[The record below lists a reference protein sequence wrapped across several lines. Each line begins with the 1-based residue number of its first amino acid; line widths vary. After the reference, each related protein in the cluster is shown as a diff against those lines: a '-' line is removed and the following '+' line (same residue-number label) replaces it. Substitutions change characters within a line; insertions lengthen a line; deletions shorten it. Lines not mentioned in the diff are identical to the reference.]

1 VLQLLRR
8 HRYLSRAELA
18 RRTGLSEAAVSRI
31 VAVLLQEGIVV
42 EQGGEEVTGGRPAI
56 RLQLNEAQCQ
66 AIGVDVQVLE
76 TRISTGTITGRIL
89 STRRFRTPSSAEEA
103 LRLIVEELGTSNTE
117 PGGAGALPVGIA
129 VRGLVN
135 SDTGIA
141 ELGSDPTWVHVPVR
155 QYLSEQLGR
164 FVLVENNVRAAAQAE
179 HYYGDPEIQGSH
191 CLLFV
196 KVDEG
201 VGMGIILDARLYRGP
216 RMAAGEFGQMV
227 IADEPTDRRHDRPG
241 CLELLASD
249 LTTIERYR
257 RAAGISPGA
266 PEGGTAEEVK
276 RICHMAMADDPAAR
290 DAVVE
295 TCRNLGIGIANA
307 VWALDA
313 ETVVI
318 DGAITEAWPL
328 VVRTIRDQF
337 PSGREF
343 INFNNLILRPSS
355 LRGDASIIGAVTLP
369 FVSMFSSGE
378 DAE

>member
-1 VLQLLRR
+1 M
-8 HRYLSRAELA
+8 
-18 RRTGLSEAAVSRI
+18 SRI
-31 VAVLLQEGIVV
+31 VADLLQEGVVV

-56 RLQLNEAQCQ
+56 RLQLNEARCQ
-66 AIGVDVQVLE
+66 AVGVDVQVLE
-76 TRISTGTITGRIL
+76 TRISLGTITGRIL
-89 STRRFRTPSSAEEA
+89 SSRRLRTPSSAEEA
-103 LRLIVEELGTSNTE
+103 LRLIVDEVGKLDTE
-117 PGGAGALPVGIA
+117 PAGTGALPIGVTI
-129 VRGLVN
+129 RGLVN
-135 SDTGIA
+135 SDTGVA
-141 ELGSDPTWVHVPVR
+141 ELGSDPTWVHVPIR
-155 QYLSEQLGR
+155 EYLSERLGR

-201 VGMGIILDARLYRGP
+201 VGMGIILDGRLYRGP

-227 IADEPTDRRHDRPG
+227 IADVPTDRRHDRPG

-249 LTTIERYR
+249 LATIERYR
-257 RAAGISPGA
+257 GSAGSPPGT
-266 PEGGTAEEVK
+266 PEGGTAEDVK
-276 RICHMAMADDPAAR
+276 RICGMAMAGDPAAR
-290 DAVVE
+290 YAVVE
-295 TCRNLGIGIANA
+295 TCRSLGVGIANA

-328 VVRTIRDQF
+328 VLRTIRDQF

-355 LRGDASIIGAVTLP
+355 LRGDASIVGAVTLP
-369 FVSMFSSGE
+369 FVSMFSS
-378 DAE
+378 AEGAV